1 MLTEEVG
8 RSWFAIQV
16 VGRREKIAHEFLL
29 AKGYESFLPLY
40 NCRRHWSDRVKQLA
54 LPLFPGYLFCR
65 FNLYKRLPILQTPGI
80 LCIVGIGK
88 APVPIS
94 KREISAIRS
103 VVEARIPAQPWPF
116 LQTGQRVRLSRGPLE
131 GLDGI
136 VLQLKSSCRLV
147 VSIKLLQRSVA
158 AEIDSAW
165 VERAN

>member
-1 MLTEEVG
+1 M
-8 RSWFAIQV
+8 
-16 VGRREKIAHEFLL
+16 GRRECLVHEFLL

-40 NCRRHWSDRVKQLA
+40 KCRRQWSDRIKDLE

-65 FNLYKRLPILQTPGI
+65 FNLYHRLPILQTPGI

-88 APVPIS
+88 SPVPIS
-94 KREISAIRS
+94 EGEISAVRS
-103 VVEARIPAQPWPF
+103 VVEARLPAQPWPF
-116 LQTGQRVRLSRGPLE
+116 LQTGQTVRLRCGPLA

-136 VLQLKSSCRLV
+136 VVQLKSSCRLV

>member
-1 MLTEEVG
+1 MGSSLTQP
-8 RSWFAIQV
+8 WFAVQV
-16 VGRREKIAHEFLL
+16 MGRREKLAHEFLL

-40 NCRRHWSDRVKQLA
+40 KCRRQWSDRIKDFE

-65 FNLYKRLPILQTPGI
+65 FNLYRRLPILQTPGI

-94 KREISAIRS
+94 EGEMLAIRS
-103 VVEARIPAQPWPF
+103 LIEARLPAQPWPF
-116 LQTGQRVRLSRGPLE
+116 LQSGQRVRLNCGPLE
-131 GLDGI
+131 GLEGI
-136 VLQLKSSCRLV
+136 ILQLKSSSRLV